1 MVKNVDDFDVN
12 SISGKS
18 PIGYILKADL
28 KYPNELHK
36 LHNDYPLTPEK
47 LAISYDMLSD
57 YCKKLQ
63 INME

>member
-1 MVKNVDDFDVN
+1 MVKNVNSFDVN

-18 PIGYILKADL
+18 PIGYILKVGL
-28 KYPNELHK
+28 EYPDELHK
-36 LHNDYPLTPEK
+36 LHNYYPLAPEK

-63 INME
+63 INMG

>member
-1 MVKNVDDFDVN
+1 MVKNVDNFNVN

-28 KYPNELHK
+28 EYPDELHK
-36 LHNDYPLTPEK
+36 LHNDYRLAPGK
-47 LAISYDMLSD
+47 LAISYDMLPD